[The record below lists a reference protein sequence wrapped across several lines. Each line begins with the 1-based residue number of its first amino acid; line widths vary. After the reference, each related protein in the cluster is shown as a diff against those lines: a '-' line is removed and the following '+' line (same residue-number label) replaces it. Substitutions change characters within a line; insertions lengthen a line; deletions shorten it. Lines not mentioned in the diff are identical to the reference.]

1 MIYENVVEEFNKKGC
16 KLLVTKEEYN
26 NIITITRKNYNYRLK
41 YIASCGHEHIV
52 FYNVFKSRNTGVICP
67 NCKNKE
73 IGKKVK
79 EQIQNNEINRIG
91 KIEQEFKFIKEF
103 QILLEKDFEIIKAFD
118 GCKVDI
124 IFKPKGVN
132 DNQWIGIQVK
142 TSKTIHLTYSFHINN
157 SYKNCLILLFSVDD
171 QNMWIIPENI
181 IGSQQKI
188 SIGYNKS
195 KYNIYK
201 INADELINKLHN
213 FYINTTKFEFDI
225 LNTPTN
231 IYQQRE
237 QLFKIF
243 RQETI
248 TFIDFKYDEMEGTV
262 YDFKINGYK
271 IQEKIA
277 KLCEKQNR
285 YVFQLCKNKGTTE
298 SKRNQVQYDINDN
311 NFYWLNCDNKQHF
324 FVIPEKNLIEKGFIG
339 NSEENKN
346 KIFLKITIKDEL
358 HYRHKWLTPF
368 IFNYTSINETPNKTR
383 LLNLLK

>member
-26 NIITITRKNYNYRLK
+26 NIISITRKNYRLK
-41 YIASCGHEHIV
+41 YIAYCGHEHIV

-67 NCKNKE
+67 SCKNKE

-118 GCKVDI
+118 GCNVDI
-124 IFKPKGVN
+124 IFKPKEVN
-132 DNQWIGIQVK
+132 DNKWVGIQVK

-157 SYKNCLILLFSVDD
+157 NYKNCLILLFSVDD
-171 QNMWIIPENI
+171 QNMWIIPENV
-181 IGSQQKI
+181 IGIQQKI
-188 SIGYNKS
+188 SIGYKKS

-201 INADELINKLHN
+201 INIDEVINKLHI

-237 QLFKIF
+237 QEFKNF

-248 TFIDFKYDEMEGTV
+248 KFIDFEYDDMEGTV

-271 IQEKIA
+271 IQDKTA
-277 KLCEKQNR
+277 KLCEKQKR
-285 YVFQLCKNKGTTE
+285 CAFCLCKNKGKIE

-324 FVIPEKNLIEKGFIG
+324 FVIPEKILIEKGFIAT
-339 NSEENKN
+339 NKEKN
-346 KIFLKITIKDEL
+346 KIKIFLKITIKDEL
-358 HYRHKWLTPF
+358 HYKHQWLTPF
-368 IFNYTSINETPNKTR
+368 IFNYTSINETLNKTR
-383 LLNLLK
+383 LLILLK